1 MSNLSHRN
9 LTRPSHVV
17 WWFEQSPGAGGGRS
31 SSGQSLGGG
40 PGESVQRTI
49 SERRAREGEIESSDF
64 RWRVSILHD
73 FAYDSSLEVL
83 DFTVSTFHFMV
94 CFEHSTKKVS
104 IL

>member
-49 SERRAREGEIESSDF
+49 SGGRAREEEIESSDF
-64 RWRVSILHD
+64 SW
-73 FAYDSSLEVL
+73 EVL
-83 DFTVSTFHFMV
+83 IFHEFTYDFSWEVLKFTTSTSHFMV
-94 CFEHSTKKVS
+94 FFEHSTKKVR